1 MTTESLGVFLF
12 LTDMYRVGTTTND
25 PRIRKRNRGRRRI
38 RIYDAHLRAS
48 NFFAHSRTNELTNER
63 INGRPAPWIRQKQNS
78 YLSLVR
84 LLQQAFVCC
93 VRRRERWFHFDILA
107 YYIYYMCVCVFVHIS
122 TPPTTTTTTILL
134 LRVACFEPRKEK
146 KRGSLLAVAAACC
159 WCRVVCCRMSVV
171 ASSSFLSL
179 SLLHSPVWLLTWLEK
194 RAQKGKRL
202 SSSSGRNCEDRSVEL
217 SFG

>member
-1 MTTESLGVFLF
+1 MDPAEAEFL
-12 LTDMYRVGTTTND
+12 
-25 PRIRKRNRGRRRI
+25 
-38 RIYDAHLRAS
+38 S
-48 NFFAHSRTNELTNER
+48 
-63 INGRPAPWIRQKQNS
+63 
-78 YLSLVR
+78 LSLVR

-107 YYIYYMCVCVFVHIS
+107 YIYYMCVCVFVHIS
-122 TPPTTTTTTILL
+122 TPPTTTTTTTILL

-179 SLLHSPVWLLTWLEK
+179 SYTRPFGCLLGWKSARK
-194 RAQKGKRL
+194 KAKGSAAAAVETVKIGRL
-202 SSSSGRNCEDRSVEL
+202 SYPSADKRVLLSQPFLGLLGNRSPEK
-217 SFG
+217 S